1 MTAISLTG
9 SGEDEGDGEGNGE
22 GDGVTAG
29 GIRDGEGVG
38 QAPMKVLE
46 VVRLMDG
53 VEGVGGIAAGG
64 FVAAVKLGNLTLFGD
79 DSGSTASTH
88 NVSIGDC
95 FSVLFP
101 P

>member
-1 MTAISLTG
+1 MTG
-9 SGEDEGDGEGNGE
+9 NGEDEGDGEGYGE

-53 VEGVGGIAAGG
+53 VEGVEGVGGIAAGG
-64 FVAAVKLGNLTLFGD
+64 FVIAVKLGNLTLFGD
-79 DSGSTASTH
+79 DSGSSASTH

-95 FSVLFP
+95 FSVPFP
-101 P
+101 T